1 MALSLDKS
9 TRRRVGEWAGYE
21 SAGTYCHDALERTRL
36 PACGPAEAFEL
47 VVAPE
52 VVHEEDQELQ
62 KEPLQHANLRT
73 AEQDAR
79 GRRGWPREGTRWAM
93 RCSWSAAGRRGRRVV
108 CSIRCCDQRGE
119 CTRRVAQRA
128 GWSVAAEEGG
138 GREAHWLQRDLR
150 WEAVSPLEFT
160 RLSPHPFR
168 VVPEDRRPLWA
179 SPAACRTRL
188 FLLVAARHIG
198 GVQHHLL
205 VVHPDRARRLGRR

>member
-1 MALSLDKS
+1 MAPSLDRS
-9 TRRRVGEWAGYE
+9 TRRPRVGMRGQGYE

-52 VVHEEDQELQ
+52 VVHEKDQELQ
-62 KEPLQHANLRT
+62 EETSQHANPKI

-93 RCSWSAAGRRGRRVV
+93 RCSWSAAGWCGRRGRRVG
-108 CSIRCCDQRGE
+108 CSIRCCDQRE
-119 CTRRVAQRA
+119 EYTRRVAQRA

-160 RLSPHPFR
+160 RLSTLR
-168 VVPEDRRPLWA
+168 
-179 SPAACRTRL
+179 
-188 FLLVAARHIG
+188 
-198 GVQHHLL
+198 
-205 VVHPDRARRLGRR
+205 